1 MPTFSKRNRQQLRE
15 FLPVTALAI
24 AGIVFSISVFAV
36 LRGYYVSTDR
46 QQFQR
51 DAAYYSGVFKSDVER
66 HVTSLAAIHAFV
78 SAAHDVNRW
87 EFSAFAHQIL
97 PQNSGFKAVLW
108 LPQVS
113 QRQRKAFE
121 TSLQRDGL
129 YGLKLRELTEQ
140 NLLVDAGARPIY
152 LPVAYVEPFES
163 SGNLIGVDLSTNKIY
178 AQLLTQARKAGRQA
192 ASDPVSQA
200 LVDSA
205 EPPIVLVA
213 FPLNRPKAPHEFGA
227 PEGPQGYVLGILQ
240 LNGVIAKAI
249 GPRAPIQAGIGYGG
263 PVDPTVFLDAPGKT
277 SSLDQWFGDSEFHQK
292 VAFTVA
298 DKHFFLVLRSGRH
311 GAALTRFYAPA
322 GAALLVLTLAAMLAQ
337 SMLTTILRK
346 REVEHAVI
354 ERTAELSTLNEAL
367 SGEVAQRRQ
376 AEAALRIAK
385 EKAESANRA
394 KSAFLSTMSH
404 ELRTPLNAIIGFSSI
419 LVHPDHNLDAKTY
432 EEVKPYLTLG
442 EKLGKL
448 LAQLAPPQVDRLH
461 ITYGGKAQ
469 ELSNIDPVSRAIL
482 LGFLSRASVKD
493 LNNVNVR
500 SIASTLGLT
509 VEEKRSNEPVTFNEW
524 LHVQAFLGEQKV
536 ISAGGTFFGSPEN
549 PRIVRVFSRPT
560 EIVPFGVVLL
570 LENKDRPGIV
580 GYLGTLLARH
590 NINIASMSLSRD
602 TAGGHALTVLN
613 LDSVPSPEV
622 LAELQ
627 NDPAIRNVN
636 VVKL

>member
-1 MPTFSKRNRQQLRE
+1 MKHPFPGLR
-15 FLPVTALAI
+15 
-24 AGIVFSISVFAV
+24 
-36 LRGYYVSTDR
+36 YV
-46 QQFQR
+46 
-51 DAAYYSGVFKSDVER
+51 
-66 HVTSLAAIHAFV
+66 
-78 SAAHDVNRW
+78 
-87 EFSAFAHQIL
+87 
-97 PQNSGFKAVLW
+97 P
-108 LPQVS
+108 
-113 QRQRKAFE
+113 
-121 TSLQRDGL
+121 
-129 YGLKLRELTEQ
+129 
-140 NLLVDAGARPIY
+140 
-152 LPVAYVEPFES
+152 
-163 SGNLIGVDLSTNKIY
+163 
-178 AQLLTQARKAGRQA
+178 
-192 ASDPVSQA
+192 
-200 LVDSA
+200 
-205 EPPIVLVA
+205 
-213 FPLNRPKAPHEFGA
+213 
-227 PEGPQGYVLGILQ
+227 
-240 LNGVIAKAI
+240 
-249 GPRAPIQAGIGYGG
+249 
-263 PVDPTVFLDAPGKT
+263 
-277 SSLDQWFGDSEFHQK
+277 
-292 VAFTVA
+292 
-298 DKHFFLVLRSGRH
+298 
-311 GAALTRFYAPA
+311 
-322 GAALLVLTLAAMLAQ
+322 
-337 SMLTTILRK
+337 
-346 REVEHAVI
+346 
-354 ERTAELSTLNEAL
+354 
-367 SGEVAQRRQ
+367 
-376 AEAALRIAK
+376 AK
-385 EKAESANRA
+385 ELDRSK
-394 KSAFLSTMSH
+394 MSF
-404 ELRTPLNAIIGFSSI
+404 EDYTVEDPA
-419 LVHPDHNLDAKTY
+419 
-432 EEVKPYLTLG
+432 G